1 MPSRYD
7 RKMRQYLYKGGVNGA
22 LLTDL
27 SKASDCVL
35 HDLLILCKCCKDT
48 SQTENKEQKI
58 NNVCSKYCEISL
70 GVPQG
75 STLGPL
81 LFNI

>member
-35 HDLLILCKCCKDT
+35 HDLLISKLEFYANVVKIPLKQKT
-48 SQTENKEQKI
+48 KNKKLIMCVVSIVKFRSESHKA
-58 NNVCSKYCEISL
+58 L
-70 GVPQG
+70 H
-75 STLGPL
+75 
-81 LFNI
+81 